1 MEIVVDVVSNDL
13 EGETIESEEELD
25 IKEAVLPLLL
35 SSVSL
40 SVVFGWR
47 GFGGS
52 STSVAKERGGLLYNI
67 AVRVG
72 LVTTSDCV
80 GEYALAVGSQGQACF

>member
-1 MEIVVDVVSNDL
+1 MDIVDVVSNVL
-13 EGETIESEEELD
+13 EGENEKGAFLALVSSLPLS
-25 IKEAVLPLLL
+25 AVL
-35 SSVSL
+35 
-40 SVVFGWR
+40 GWS

-52 STSVAKERGGLLYNI
+52 STSVSKERWEFLNSAALV
-67 AVRVG
+67 A